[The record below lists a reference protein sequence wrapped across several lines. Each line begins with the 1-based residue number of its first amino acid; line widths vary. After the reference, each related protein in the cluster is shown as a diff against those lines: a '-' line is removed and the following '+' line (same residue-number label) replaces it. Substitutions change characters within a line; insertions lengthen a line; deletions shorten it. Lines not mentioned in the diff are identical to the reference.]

1 MMSRIQITLATRSSR
16 EATGSS
22 QSGQP
27 PPRFRRLKSVLAA
40 LLLGSVLIGLLIA
53 ALALGSLI
61 AAVVVIGV
69 VALTIKR
76 VFSLRL
82 RLPETPPDFKINKT
96 GKSQKPLSA
105 H

>member
-1 MMSRIQITLATRSSR
+1 
-16 EATGSS
+16 
-22 QSGQP
+22 
-27 PPRFRRLKSVLAA
+27 VLAA

-61 AAVVVIGV
+61 AAVVVISVVIGV
-69 VALTIKR
+69 VALSIKR